1 MKYLLHPGRRSRGGF
16 TLLEVAIAMAI
27 AGLVLGGI
35 ILGYVQML
43 HRAEWSAYS
52 LAAHSLAQQG
62 VEQARAAKWD
72 TLASPSVDQLI
83 PANFP
88 EQVEVLDV
96 PLHGGRMTLATNTI
110 TITTIR
116 TNPPLRAV
124 QVECVWAYHDG
135 RLFTNTV
142 VTYRAPDQ

>member
-1 MKYLLHPGRRSRGGF
+1 MKFRPQYGNSSSEGF
-16 TLLEVAIAMAI
+16 TLVEVAIAMSI

-62 VEQARAAKWD
+62 MEQARAAKWD
-72 TLASPSVDQLI
+72 TLAAPSVDELLQ
-83 PANFP
+83 ANFP
-88 EQVEVLDV
+88 ERVEVLDV
-96 PLHGGRMTLATNTI
+96 PLHSDHLVLATNI
-110 TITTIR
+110 TIISVVR
-116 TNPPLRAV
+116 SNPPLKAV
-124 QVECVWAYHDG
+124 QVDCVWAYHNG
-135 RLFTNTV
+135 RLFTNRV

>member
-1 MKYLLHPGRRSRGGF
+1 MKFLQHPGRRSREGF
-16 TLLEVAIAMAI
+16 TLVEVAIAMAI

-72 TLASPSVDQLI
+72 TLSSPSVDELI
-83 PANFP
+83 QMNFP
-88 EQVEVLDV
+88 ERVEVLDV
-96 PLHGGRMTLATNTI
+96 PLHGGRMSLATNTI

-116 TNPPLRAV
+116 TNPPLRAI
-124 QVECVWAYHDG
+124 QVDCVWAYHDG
-135 RLFTNTV
+135 RLFTNSV